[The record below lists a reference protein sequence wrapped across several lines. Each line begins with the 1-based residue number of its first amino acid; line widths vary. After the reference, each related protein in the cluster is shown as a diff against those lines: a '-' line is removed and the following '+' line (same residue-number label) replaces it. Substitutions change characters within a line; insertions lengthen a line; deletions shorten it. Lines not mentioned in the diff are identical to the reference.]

1 MYGDGGTGSIH
12 FGIVWICRF
21 GIPDGKFDSL
31 VPFDSTMERILVLGA
46 HPDDAEFFAGG
57 LLASH
62 ADRGS
67 AISIVSVTNGQS
79 GHHELPSD
87 QLVERRRREAAA
99 SGSLLKASY
108 VTWDFPDGYLQP
120 TIELREAII
129 RAIRAFQPSLVLTH
143 RPFDYHPDHRA
154 VGQAVQDASYM
165 VLVPKIAPGYPTPP
179 REPLVAYM
187 VDLFTRPCPFRADV
201 VIDVSSYLDRVIDLL
216 SCHESQ
222 FFEWMPWIERNEQGL
237 PREPG
242 AEQRQWLRN
251 WYLERT
257 RPRAER
263 FWNQSWGSAPELLEA
278 YEISEYAGRPND
290 DLLERLFPYRKKS

>member
-1 MYGDGGTGSIH
+1 
-12 FGIVWICRF
+12 
-21 GIPDGKFDSL
+21 
-31 VPFDSTMERILVLGA
+31 MERILVLGA

-57 LLASH
+57 FLASH
-62 ADRGS
+62 AERGA

-79 GHHELPSD
+79 GHQEIPSD
-87 QLVERRRREAAA
+87 ELVQRRRREAAA

-129 RAIRAFQPSLVLTH
+129 RAIRSFEPSLVLTH

-165 VLVPKIAPGYPTPP
+165 VLVPKIAPGYPTPT
-179 REPLVAYM
+179 REPIVAYM
-187 VDLFTRPCPFRADV
+187 VDLFTRPCPFRADI
-201 VIDVSSYLDRVIDLL
+201 VIDVSSYLDRVLDLL

-222 FFEWMPWIERNEQGL
+222 FFEWMPWIERNEHRL
-237 PREPG
+237 PSEPG
-242 AEQRQWLRN
+242 AARRPWLRN

-263 FWNQSWGSAPELLEA
+263 FWDRQWGPAPELLEA
-278 YEISEYAGRPND
+278 FEISEYAGRPTD
-290 DLLERLFPYRKKS
+290 ELLDSLFPNRKKG